1 VKNPDPLYAALDH
14 LYQILPPE
22 AQNNFVEQ
30 DRREAELSAVLKT
43 NCLDAIEMIVSAAR
57 HPRISLAD
65 LESAIAMLTV
75 ARDCAKAL
83 EGQ

>member
-1 VKNPDPLYAALDH
+1 VKNLDPLNAALDR

-22 AQNNFVEQ
+22 AQANIAEQ
-30 DRREAELSAVLKT
+30 DRKDAELTAVLKT

-65 LESAIAMLTV
+65 LEAAIAMLTV

-83 EGQ
+83 DQ